1 MLSATLP
8 FMLMLLY
15 FQSACEMD
23 GSLCGAK
30 GVCIPNYQDDSVRC
44 SCSDGYAGIPCSKF
58 LLTCLVEV
66 MESANIQSDK
76 YGVGKVRSTTDR

>member
-1 MLSATLP
+1 MLSVALP
-8 FMLMLLY
+8 FMLLLLY

-44 SCSDGYAGIPCSKF
+44 SCSDGYSGIPCSKF

-66 MESANIQSDK
+66 MESANM
-76 YGVGKVRSTTDR
+76 